1 MVHRDF
7 IHVWPFQVD
16 QEELT
21 GKTTAEGEEDNPGI
35 ESTGPILIDD
45 AMDMMHAAV
54 RGNWLDEKA
63 VFFNAFNGTVLH
75 FETYQVFRIKAT
87 TGEKYLP
94 GKQHGVVV
102 GSRQDA
108 RNKVMATVENAAT
121 NIDTHKTTIKFLKLR
136 NDLGFALNGW
146 AIRYDGMK
154 RNFVVHE
161 KCTTCSGLGK
171 NNCNDCKG
179 TRKRNCVRC
188 TGSKLMTCTNCK
200 GRKQF
205 PVKGSAPKGHA
216 KDHGKDH
223 AHANAKTKQLY
234 KKCKTCTGTGKI
246 RCTECKGMGSAPCK
260 TCQGSG
266 KVGCKPCTNTGWRSH
281 ITFMEVSAKC
291 TFDYDK
297 SKLPPEVP
305 PLIDHLLERMVLEKH
320 AHIRINED
328 LERKRELDNLNK
340 PKEYMMRRPDEFAIT
355 YDVRLPWGDIGFNW
369 EPRSEPVTGK
379 LFGFQPCLVHMQP
392 FLEEIALP
400 GIRALGEASTTDKH
414 IAAKLHE
421 ATRFRIIGDTL
432 LAATIYGP
440 ARAIETVFRRYPF
453 GIREETLKSLV
464 DQANDA
470 LKFLTQTSRVMGLV
484 SGLALAAAIDA
495 AYYLGPVH
503 AQMAAHVDDKI
514 AQGAIDLAPIL
525 IGGIAST
532 VCIKLFSR
540 KALRDVVGKLLPVKK
555 TGKTEKLKNRAGLAA
570 FLGYLGSAAIYA
582 IVLAAA
588 VHLGMAPPDWLE
600 QARTA
605 LKL

>member
-1 MVHRDF
+1 MVHRDL

-21 GKTTAEGEEDNPGI
+21 GKTEEDNPFI
-35 ESTGPILIDD
+35 ESIGPILIDD
-45 AMDMMHAAV
+45 AMDMMRSAV
-54 RGNWLDEKA
+54 RGNGLDEKA
-63 VFFNAFNGTVLH
+63 VFFNAFYGTVLH
-75 FETYQVFRIKAT
+75 FETYQVFKITAT

-94 GKQHGVVV
+94 GKQHGIVV

-121 NIDTHKTTIKFLKLR
+121 NIDVHKTTIKFLKLR
-136 NDLGFALNGW
+136 NDLGFAAEGW

-179 TRKRNCVRC
+179 TRKRNCARC

-205 PVKGSAPKGHA
+205 PVKGGAAKGH
-216 KDHGKDH
+216 DKDH
-223 AHANAKTKQLY
+223 AQAHAKGGKPLY
-234 KKCKTCTGTGKI
+234 KKCKMCTGTGKI
-246 RCTECKGMGSAPCK
+246 RCAQCKGTGSAPCK

-291 TFDYDK
+291 WFDYDK

-305 PLIDHLLERMVLEKH
+305 PLIDHLRARMVLEKH

-328 LERKRELDNLNK
+328 LERKQELDNRNK
-340 PKEYMMRRPDEFAIT
+340 PKEYMMRRPEEFAIT

-379 LFGFQPCLVHMQP
+379 LFGFQPALVHMQP

-400 GIRALGEASTTDKH
+400 GIRALGEASATEKH

-432 LAATIYGP
+432 LAATLYGP
-440 ARAIETVFRRYPF
+440 ARAIETIFRRYPF
-453 GIREETLKSLV
+453 GIREETLKNLV
-464 DQANDA
+464 DQSHQS
-470 LKFLTQTSRVMGLV
+470 LKFLTQTARVMGLV
-484 SGLALAAAIDA
+484 SGLALTAAMDG
-495 AYYLGPVH
+495 AYYLGPVR
-503 AQMAAHVDDKI
+503 AQVIAHVDDKI
-514 AQGAIDLAPIL
+514 AQGAIDLAPVL
-525 IGGIAST
+525 IGGIAAT

-540 KALRDVVGKLLPVKK
+540 RALRDVVGRLLPAKK
-555 TGKTEKLKNRAGLAA
+555 KGKTEKLKNRAGLAA
-570 FLGYLGSAAIYA
+570 YLGYLGSAAIYA
-582 IVLAAA
+582 FVLAAA
-588 VHLGMAPPDWLE
+588 VLHFGMAPPDWLE